1 MSKNIHI
8 RKILASMQLAL
19 ISLIIISGVIF
30 MHKEVKSNGEIV
42 MHNHPYDFT
51 NDQPRPQESDDQID
65 FLNVVYNQNFVQ
77 SEFIVFEQ
85 PIRTVVHIYSYQV
98 YTPVVTNRVVDHA
111 FLRVPQILLKIKL
124 VIAFILI
131 IKTNA
136 IRRAVANRIASCC
149 NLLIISSK

>member
-85 PIRTVVHIYSYQV
+85 PIRTIVHIYSYQV

-111 FLRVPQILLKIKL
+111 FLRGPPDF
-124 VIAFILI
+124 A
-131 IKTNA
+131 
-136 IRRAVANRIASCC
+136 
-149 NLLIISSK
+149 